1 MRIRTIKACSH
12 LVALL
17 AMLSVAGGVSAD
29 PTEETADDHKVVE
42 IATPAPVKD
51 VMLLKAGAFIRTD
64 EGYARLEPCA
74 ATLVC
79 ALKTGRVEQPTP
91 TPPGGL
97 PDGTVAE
104 RDDGDIREAWYAM
117 PTRRY
122 PHGVLGDE
130 FEAGSLV
137 ARTADGQTYKADLP
151 TDEVFEDLTPRLA
164 DLDGDGTIEV
174 VTIVSNAASGARLS
188 IWGIVEGA
196 LAERAA
202 GEPIGRANRWLNP
215 LPVRDD
221 APVMA
226 VITPHLGGPLLQW
239 RFENDALSEPLRL
252 GGETLF
258 SNHAIGSR
266 DLSTSVRNETIW
278 AVPERERRALIVGRN
293 DEVLF
298 RLPLNFTVADDMAIV
313 GNAVVMRSAT
323 GKLYA
328 VRLP

>member
-1 MRIRTIKACSH
+1 MRLRKAVTGFS
-12 LVALL
+12 LAVLASALIAVGDVA
-17 AMLSVAGGVSAD
+17 AEPKDEAAN
-29 PTEETADDHKVVE
+29 EHKVVE
-42 IATPAPVKD
+42 IATPTPVKD
-51 VMLLKAGAFIRTD
+51 VMILKSGTFIRSD
-64 EGYARLEPCA
+64 EGYAKLEPCA

-79 ALKTGRVEQPTP
+79 AVRTGRVEQPTP

-104 RDDGDIREAWYAM
+104 RDDGDIRQAWYAM

-151 TDEVFEDLTPRLA
+151 SNEVFEDLTPRLA
-164 DLDGDGTIEV
+164 DLDGDGRTEIVTV
-174 VTIVSNAASGARLS
+174 VSDEKAGARLS
-188 IWGIVEGA
+188 IWGIVDDM
-196 LAERAA
+196 LVERAA

-239 RFENDALSEPLRL
+239 RFENEALSDPLRL

-258 SNHAIGSR
+258 SNHTIGSR
-266 DLSTSVRNETIW
+266 DLSLAVWAGEKW
-278 AVPERERRALIVGRN
+278 AVPERERKALIFGHDGKAVR
-293 DEVLF
+293 
-298 RLPLNFTVADDMAIV
+298 RLPLDFTIADDMALI
-313 GNAVVMRSAT
+313 GEIVVMRSAT
-323 GKLYA
+323 GRLYA
-328 VRLP
+328 TPLP